1 MKTAEWLI
9 LAGVVLGPLAVTA
22 FAARVVYVN
31 YNDLSF
37 NVGIFMLIS
46 LGSLIVAIAAGL
58 ITLGVLLRRNR

>member
-1 MKTAEWLI
+1 VKIAEWLI
-9 LAGVVLGPLAVTA
+9 LAGVVLGPLAVAA

-31 YNDLSF
+31 YYDLSF

-58 ITLGVLLRRNR
+58 ITLGILLRRNR